1 MAEKNSVT
9 IGDAE
14 LEVMKVIWKA
24 KEAISSPEIC
34 RAVESHGWKRT
45 TVITFLARLVEK
57 GAISAEKCGKTMYYT
72 PIITA
77 KEYKKTQVKNLLK
90 NVFDGSTK
98 ALVTALFEQTELSDS
113 DIEELKAIFDN
124 KE

>member
-1 MAEKNSVT
+1 MSEKTSIT

-14 LEVMKVIWKA
+14 LEVMKVIWRSKS
-24 KEAISSPEIC
+24 AISSPEIC
-34 RAVESHGWKRT
+34 KAVENHGWKRT
-45 TVITFLARLVEK
+45 TVMTFLARLVEK

-72 PIITA
+72 PIMTS

-90 NVFDGSTK
+90 NVFDGSAK
-98 ALVTALFEQTELSDS
+98 ALVASLFEQTELSDN
-113 DIEELKAIFDN
+113 DIAELKSIFDS